1 MGRHTKILQVIP
13 PIDMASHHLFPTAI
27 KYLVLFPHWLCQ
39 RGNNTRYFIA
49 AGNRRWDS
57 ISVRGI
63 TCNIVYISE
72 EITCEILYVSEGVTC
87 GILWG
92 SNLWDFTCQWGC
104 NLWDFT
110 CQWRSNFVKFQWG
123 SKSRYSIC
131 QWGRNFSSKP
141 PDITWPVLWAHMK
154 VIFYAIDGIC
164 GQSVY
169 QSENQKV
176 TEIIS
181 NRIMCIG
188 RNNVLKEECRFTE
201 FVNPGTVGN
210 ELCQQGVLV

>member
-13 PIDMASHHLFPTAI
+13 PIDMASHQLFPTAI

-92 SNLWDFTCQWGC
+92 SNLWDFTCQW
-104 NLWDFT
+104 
-110 CQWRSNFVKFQWG
+110 RSNFVKFQWG

-131 QWGRNFSSKP
+131 PWGSNFSSKP
-141 PDITWPVLWAHMK
+141 PDITWPVLWAHIK

-188 RNNVLKEECRFTE
+188 RNSVLKEEYRFTE

-210 ELCQQGVLV
+210 ELCQQGGLV